1 MFSTLTQ
8 HTLVTEIRELIFP
21 EDRVRYDELVYR
33 RSSAK
38 TSSRMDYYD
47 THRVS
52 YFIMNFIFLFFHFPC
67 LF

>member
-1 MFSTLTQ
+1 MIILVSNLNFSFNMNFHTQ

-52 YFIMNFIFLFFHFPC
+52 YYI
-67 LF
+67 